1 MLTANVLGQW
11 SVNEAYGDE
20 LEDIQFVDRLNG
32 YAVGRDNGIGSCGPA
47 ISAIFRTADGGE
59 TWVRNATDDSYEM
72 TSVHFI
78 DRQKGWASG
87 YFGDTYKTMDC
98 GQTWTRNPTNTGV
111 ELQDIY
117 FVNEQIG
124 FTVGE
129 NGRVLKSTNGGQ
141 SWFFT
146 YFDTQPDFNGI
157 EFYDDQFG
165 LAVASSGRIIR
176 TTNQG
181 QTWEDIDPDEG
192 FNYLDIEFLSATEI
206 IVSGFDIILKSTDA
220 GLTWQTVLSA
230 DNLEGIR
237 AVEFTSPQVGYFG
250 SSQGDLRKT
259 WDGGETWTA
268 LDFPFDE
275 DIYGIHFID
284 SDLGYLSGS
293 SGSIFRTTDGGV
305 TWRSQLSRVRAVGFS
320 GTGNQLTDIEYLSPD
335 TGVCTGLGGAIA
347 ITHSGG
353 LNWSR
358 KPIITRRGLRAV
370 KWLDSDRLIA
380 VGDSGTVLRSEN
392 GGEQWTFQDLPT
404 NRPLLELWMYEDDI
418 TGYAMADSLLFFT
431 SDAGL
436 SWSTVA
442 VPPDYYIAMD
452 FLNPQY
458 GVLVGL
464 DAVQHTYD
472 GGATWAESFVIE
484 NVGSPRAVDIVNDTL
499 TFLGAA
505 NMLRSINSSLNF
517 DSVSTSASLFIDEIE
532 MIDDTLGWFLASP
545 NPRFTMDGGRSWF
558 NISTSCLNN
567 SFGFDAIDVLDAEHV
582 YIAGAASSSK
592 MWAGERSTVTK
603 VQDSVMCLGEKFNLT
618 YRFKGQRW
626 FGENT
631 FIAQLSDAQGSFDAP
646 FTLGTY
652 VNDSRNIDPSGV
664 ISCLLPS
671 GIAEGDGYRIRV
683 IMQEVE
689 VEAQDNGFD
698 ISLTTALEP
707 SVSLMQIGG
716 ICLGE
721 AIEFLTSQEQAGSMQ
736 TYTWL
741 INGEL
746 IPHTGVSFQSDTL
759 EAGDQVQ
766 VNMSMESTC
775 TSTMVSTELLTVPEP
790 VIAQLELSPDSTIFQ
805 GMSVQLF
812 AQGGL
817 QYLWEPPTFLDTS
830 DIPNPTATPD
840 TTITYVVTMTDAN
853 GCMDTDSVTITVE
866 PIVDGVQEI
875 EGELR
880 FWPNPTDGILH
891 ISRMKSAVMP
901 WEMFDLSGRP
911 VAQGLLVGF
920 SSTIDLTG
928 LSVGLY
934 LFKAGI
940 QTYRI
945 AYQR

>member
-1 MLTANVLGQW
+1 M
-11 SVNEAYGDE
+11 
-20 LEDIQFVDRLNG
+20 
-32 YAVGRDNGIGSCGPA
+32 GRS
-47 ISAIFRTADGGE
+47 
-59 TWVRNATDDSYEM
+59 
-72 TSVHFI
+72 
-78 DRQKGWASG
+78 
-87 YFGDTYKTMDC
+87 
-98 GQTWTRNPTNTGV
+98 
-111 ELQDIY
+111 L
-117 FVNEQIG
+117 
-124 FTVGE
+124 
-129 NGRVLKSTNGGQ
+129 
-141 SWFFT
+141 
-146 YFDTQPDFNGI
+146 
-157 EFYDDQFG
+157 
-165 LAVASSGRIIR
+165 
-176 TTNQG
+176 
-181 QTWEDIDPDEG
+181 
-192 FNYLDIEFLSATEI
+192 LS
-206 IVSGFDIILKSTDA
+206 F
-220 GLTWQTVLSA
+220 
-230 DNLEGIR
+230 DNLEAIR
-237 AVEFTSPQVGYFG
+237 AVEFTSPEVGYFG

-259 WDGGETWTA
+259 WDGGETWTE

-275 DIYGIHFID
+275 DIHAIHFID
-284 SDLGYLSGS
+284 SDLGYISGS
-293 SGSIFRTTDGGV
+293 SGSIFQTTDGGI
-305 TWRSQLSRVRAVGFS
+305 TWRSQLSRARALGLF
-320 GTGNQLTDIEYLSPD
+320 GTGSQLTDIEYLSPD

-452 FLNPQY
+452 FLTPQY

-464 DAVQHTYD
+464 EAVQHTYD

-545 NPRFTMDGGRSWF
+545 NPRFTTDGGRSWF

-592 MWAGERSTVTK
+592 MWAGERRTVTK

-631 FIAQLSDAQGSFDAP
+631 FIAQLSDSQGSFDTP
-646 FTLGTY
+646 LTLGTY
-652 VNDSRNIDPSGV
+652 INDSRNIDPSGV
-664 ISCLLPS
+664 ISCQIPS
-671 GIAEGDGYRIRV
+671 VIAAGDGYRIRV
-683 IMQEVE
+683 MLQEAE
-689 VEAQDNGFD
+689 VNPQDNGFD

-721 AIEFLTSQEQAGSMQ
+721 TIEFLTSQEQAGTMQ

-741 INGEL
+741 INGEV

-759 EAGDQVQ
+759 EVGDQVQ
-766 VNMSMESTC
+766 VSMDMASAC
-775 TSTMVSTELLTVPEP
+775 TSTTVDSDLLTVPEP
-790 VIAQLELSPDSTIFQ
+790 TVAELELSPDSTIFQ
-805 GMSVQLF
+805 GMSVQLL
-812 AQGGL
+812 AQGGVE
-817 QYLWEPPTFLDTS
+817 YVWETATFLDIS
-830 DIPNPTATPD
+830 DGPDPISTPD

-853 GCMDTDSVTITVE
+853 GCMASDSVTITVE
-866 PIVDGVQEI
+866 PLVDDIQEL
-875 EGELR
+875 ENDLR
-880 FWPNPTDGILH
+880 IWPNPTGGRLS
-891 ISRMKSAVMP
+891 ISRVESSAYP
-901 WEMFDLSGRP
+901 WYIMDLSGRR
-911 VAQGLLVGF
+911 VAQGILLGARLSIDI
-920 SSTIDLTG
+920 SS
-928 LSVGLY
+928 LSDGLY
-934 LFKAGI
+934 LFSIGSKI
-940 QTYRI
+940 YRI
-945 AYQR
+945 SLQR